1 MLGNF
6 VECCFLNIIRD
17 SIPLNLSNYITK
29 IQATMKNTNEVISIL
44 NGTEITETILD
55 NFRTRFTGTI
65 IGKED
70 TTYHSERQLWN
81 KMIDK
86 KPGLIARCT
95 GVSDV
100 IQAVNFAREN
110 NLLVAVRGG
119 GHNVAGSAMN
129 DDGFVI
135 DLSQMRAV
143 LVDPLNKT
151 AKVQGGATWLDVD
164 RETQAFGLVC
174 AGGVVSDTGVGGLTL
189 GGGLS
194 WMRRKIGMSID
205 NLIGADIV
213 LANGKFVHASVNEYE
228 DLFWAI
234 RGGGGNFG
242 IVTGFDFKLHELG
255 PEVFFTACMYP
266 REEADKVLEFWVEY
280 TRELPKEVT
289 SDCIHWS
296 IPEHPNFPPEL
307 HNTPVTVLAGLYFGS
322 PEEGKKVMLPMR
334 EVTKPVIDLSNVYPY
349 ASVQQMFDPF
359 LPKNAFQCYWK
370 CLYLDDLSAEIQRRI
385 IKRVNELPAPQSLLS
400 IRNLQGAISGVPAD
414 ATAFGDRS
422 ARFLLSIDSMWL
434 EPTENERNIQ
444 WTRDFWNEMQPYS
457 KGQVYFNFNSD
468 YVGNTDII
476 RDSFGTNYEKLIDIK
491 TKYDPDNLFKL
502 NANIKPRS

>member
-1 MLGNF
+1 
-6 VECCFLNIIRD
+6 
-17 SIPLNLSNYITK
+17 
-29 IQATMKNTNEVISIL
+29 MKNADNVYSTV
-44 NGTEITETILD
+44 NGTELTEAVLE
-55 NFRTRFTGTI
+55 NFRTRFKGPI
-65 IGKED
+65 YGKED
-70 TTYHSERQLWN
+70 RSYHSVRQLWN

-95 GVSDV
+95 GVADV

-119 GHNVAGSAMN
+119 GHNVAGNAMN

-135 DLSQMRAV
+135 DLSLMRAV
-143 LVDPLNKT
+143 LVDPKNKT

-164 RETQAFGLVC
+164 SETQAFGLVC

-205 NLIGADIV
+205 NLIGADLV
-213 LANGKFVHASVNEYE
+213 LANGKFIHASENENE

-242 IVTGFDFKLHELG
+242 IVTNFEFKLHELG

-266 REEADKVLEFWVEY
+266 REEADKVMDFWVEY

-307 HNTPVTVLAGLYFGS
+307 HNIPVTVLAGMYFGS
-322 PEEGKKVMLPMR
+322 PEEGEKIMKPMR
-334 EVTKPVIDLSNVYPY
+334 EITTPVIDLSNVYPY
-349 ASVQQMFDPF
+349 AGVQQMFDPF
-359 LPKNAFQCYWK
+359 LPKNELQCYWK
-370 CLYLDDLSAEIQRRI
+370 CLYLDDLTPEIRRMI
-385 IKRVNELPAPQSLLS
+385 IIRANELPAPQSLLS
-400 IRNLQGAISGVPAD
+400 IRNLHGAISSVPAH

-434 EPTENERNIQ
+434 DSSDNDRNIE
-444 WTRDFWNEMQPYS
+444 WTREFWNDMLPYS
-457 KGQVYFNFNSD
+457 SGQVYFNFNSD
-468 YVGNTDII
+468 YVGDTDII
-476 RDSFGTNYEKLIDIK
+476 RDSFGSNYEKLIDVK

-502 NANIKPRS
+502 NANIKPRN